1 MADLLLQLQSAW
13 DLVRM
18 PLGGFA
24 CLVGGLLCIV
34 SAIGVLRF
42 PDFYTRLHAASVTDT
57 SGAGLVLLGM
67 ALMAPHWLVLVKIGC
82 IFGFLLLTSATG
94 AHSLANAAHT
104 AGLQPK
110 IGPAGRDDPEADQQR
125 EAHG

>member
-1 MADLLLQLQSAW
+1 MAEFFAQAQGIW
-13 DLVRM
+13 DIVRM

-24 CLVGGLLCIV
+24 CLLGGLLCIV

-42 PDFYTRLHAASVTDT
+42 PDFYTRVHAASVTDT

-67 ALMAPHWLVLVKIGC
+67 VLMAPHWLVLVKVGC
-82 IFGFLLLTSATG
+82 IFGFLLLTSATA
-94 AHSLANAAHT
+94 AHALANAAHT

-110 IGPAGRDDPEADQQR
+110 IGPAGRGDPQAEQTG
-125 EAHG
+125 EEH

>member
-1 MADLLLQLQSAW
+1 MAEFFTQLHATW
-13 DLVRM
+13 DAVRL
-18 PLGGFA
+18 PLGGFV

-42 PDFYTRLHAASVTDT
+42 PDFYTRLHAASITDT

-67 ALMAPHWLVLVKIGC
+67 ALMSPHWLVIVKIGC
-82 IFGFLLLTSATG
+82 VFGFMVLTAATG
-94 AHSLANAAHT
+94 SHALANAAHT

-110 IGPAGRDDPEADQQR
+110 IGPIGRNDPHAD
-125 EAHG
+125 EVGGGH